1 MRNLGSITKHKHD
14 EIGINSRLDTLQASI
29 LIEKL
34 NYLSKQNNKRRKI
47 ARYYDN
53 FILNKNIQKLN
64 YSKNSVYHQYVI
76 KVKNRTKLTNIFK
89 KNKIQYGFHYPKS
102 INQLECFK
110 SYFKGKKFDNAE
122 KLAKSCI
129 SIPIDPN
136 LKLQEIKKIVNCVNS
151 I

>member
-1 MRNLGSITKHKHD
+1 MNLKDFNNLTDLFFFQVEKQKKESIFLEWLNT
-14 EIGINSRLDTLQASI
+14 INRKKFTWSETLS
-29 LIEKL
+29 
-34 NYLSKQNNKRRKI
+34 
-47 ARYYDN
+47 
-53 FILNKNIQKLN
+53 
-64 YSKNSVYHQYVI
+64 SVY
-76 KVKNRTKLTNIFK
+76 KLTNILK

-110 SYFKGKKFDNAE
+110 NYFKGKKFDNAE